1 MQGLDFCQV
10 YIDDGVVSTDTDSV
24 DGHMQQIVLIFV
36 SSESNNMTMKMS
48 KSLWGTK
55 RLPILG
61 HIITAGLG
69 CSADPEG
76 VQVVL
81 ELAPPST
88 IQELE
93 ALLGATGYLSKYIPE
108 FIAIVKSLRE
118 IIERWITTDVN

>member
-1 MQGLDFCQV
+1 M
-10 YIDDGVVSTDTDSV
+10 
-24 DGHMQQIVLIFV
+24 
-36 SSESNNMTMKMS
+36 
-48 KSLWGTK
+48 
-55 RLPILG
+55 
-61 HIITAGLG
+61 
-69 CSADPEG
+69 
-76 VQVVL
+76 L

>member
-1 MQGLDFCQV
+1 
-10 YIDDGVVSTDTDSV
+10 
-24 DGHMQQIVLIFV
+24 
-36 SSESNNMTMKMS
+36 MKMS

-69 CSADPEG
+69 CSPDPEG
-76 VQVVL
+76 VQAVL

-93 ALLGATGYLSKYIPE
+93 SLLGATGYLSKYIPE